1 MNTRIPA
8 ILPLLI
14 AICAIS
20 THVHADGM
28 LIKNTPQVDITQ
40 HIMTGSHCRLG
51 VKDNPKSGNAL
62 VLIGP
67 SFPGGTRDYFQMT
80 FDEFILKPNAYGNDQ
95 HTDAMYGDCLV
106 EMDVDV
112 PEGYQISYIRYQ
124 IDGSMALEQFPEDTT
139 PNVGAETGEIATSF
153 YLESAEEEGAWIA
166 DGRHSIRRS
175 GDFADD
181 VEAIEDIALDSDRC
195 DRKVKLTVYTTTSLE
210 STAQIH
216 SDSYVSVD
224 RSSGNFGQT
233 IRIYLKRCGS

>member
-8 ILPLLI
+8 ILPLLVT
-14 AICAIS
+14 ICAS
-20 THVHADGM
+20 TIPAHAESM
-28 LIKNTPQVDITQ
+28 LVQNTPQVDITQ

-51 VKDNPKSGNAL
+51 VKDQPNSGNAL

-67 SFPGGTRDYFQMT
+67 SYPGGTRDYFQMT
-80 FDEFILKPNAYGNDQ
+80 FDEFILKPNAYGNDKT
-95 HTDAMYGDCLV
+95 TDAMYGDCLV

-124 IDGSMALEQFPEDTT
+124 IDGSMALEQFPEGA
-139 PNVGAETGEIATSF
+139 PNTGSETGEIATAF
-153 YLESAEEEGAWIA
+153 YLESGEEEGAWIA

-181 VEAIEDIALDSDRC
+181 VEAMEDIALDSDRC

-210 STAQIH
+210 STALIH
-216 SDSYVSVD
+216 ADSYVSVD